1 MSVFAV
7 VPVKELRGA
16 KSRLGAV
23 LDSVGRAGLTLHMLR
38 RVVPALRGAG
48 MRRVLVVSPDS
59 AVLEE
64 ARLLGAEELRQ
75 GGSGLNAALE
85 EGRRWALAEGAEAL
99 LVLPADLPLIE
110 PADVEALLE
119 VAGEEPCAVISPDAA
134 RSGTNALL
142 LRPPGALP
150 FSFGPDSFGLHL
162 QAALRKGVRVRVC
175 ERPNLAF
182 DLDSPEDLARLEASG
197 GVQYRPRRA

>member
-7 VPVKELRGA
+7 VPVKELRET
-16 KSRLGAV
+16 KSRLGPV
-23 LDSVGRAGLTLHMLR
+23 LDPVGRAGLTLHMLR
-38 RVVPALRGAG
+38 RVAPALRGAG
-48 MRRVLVVSPDS
+48 VRRVLVVSPDP

-64 ARLLGAEELRQ
+64 ARLLGAEGLRQ
-75 GGSGLNAALE
+75 EGSGLNPALE
-85 EGRRWALAEGAEAL
+85 EGRRRALAEGAGAL

-110 PADVEALLE
+110 PADVAALLE

-150 FSFGPDSFGLHL
+150 FSFGPGSFGVHL
-162 QAALRKGVRVRVC
+162 QAALRRGVRVRVC
-175 ERPNLAF
+175 ERPNVAF

>member
-23 LDSVGRAGLTLHMLR
+23 LDPVGRAGLTLHMLR

-48 MRRVLVVSPDS
+48 VRRVLVVSPDP

-64 ARLLGAEELRQ
+64 ARLLGVTGLRQ
-75 GGSGLNAALE
+75 EGFGLNAALE
-85 EGRRWALAEGAEAL
+85 EGRRRALEEGAGAL
-99 LVLPADLPLIE
+99 LALPADLPLIE
-110 PADVEALLE
+110 PADVAALLE
-119 VAGEEPCAVISPDAA
+119 VAGEGPCAVISPDDA

-150 FSFGPDSFGLHL
+150 FSFGPGSFGVHL
-162 QAALRKGVRVRVC
+162 QAALRRGVRVRVC
-175 ERPNLAF
+175 ERPNVAF

>member
-23 LDSVGRAGLTLHMLR
+23 LDPVGRAGLTLHMLR

-48 MRRVLVVSPDS
+48 LRRVLVVSPDP

-64 ARLLGAEELRQ
+64 ARLLGAAGLRQ
-75 GGSGLNAALE
+75 EGFGLNAALE
-85 EGRRWALAEGAEAL
+85 EGRRRALEEGAGAL
-99 LVLPADLPLIE
+99 LALPADLPLIE
-110 PADVEALLE
+110 PADVAALLE
-119 VAGEEPCAVISPDAA
+119 VAGEGPCAVISPDDA

-150 FSFGPDSFGLHL
+150 FSFGPGSFGVHL
-162 QAALRKGVRVRVC
+162 QAALRRGVRVRVC
-175 ERPNLAF
+175 ERPNVAF

>member
-16 KSRLGAV
+16 KSRLGPV
-23 LDSVGRAGLTLHMLR
+23 LDPVGRAGLTLHMLR
-38 RVVPALRGAG
+38 RVAPALRGAG
-48 MRRVLVVSPDS
+48 VRRVLVVSPDP

-64 ARLLGAEELRQ
+64 ARLLGAEGLRQ
-75 GGSGLNAALE
+75 EGSGLNPALE
-85 EGRRWALAEGAEAL
+85 EGRRRALAEGAGAL

-110 PADVEALLE
+110 PADVAALLE

-150 FSFGPDSFGLHL
+150 FSFGPGSFGVHL
-162 QAALRKGVRVRVC
+162 QAALRRGVRVRVC
-175 ERPNLAF
+175 ERPNVAF

>member
-1 MSVFAV
+1 VSVFAV

-23 LDSVGRAGLTLHMLR
+23 LDPVGRAGLTLHMLR

-48 MRRVLVVSPDS
+48 VRRVLVVSPDP

-64 ARLLGAEELRQ
+64 ARLLGVTGLRQ
-75 GGSGLNAALE
+75 EGFGLNAALE
-85 EGRRWALAEGAEAL
+85 EGRRRALEEGAGAL
-99 LVLPADLPLIE
+99 LALPADLPLIE
-110 PADVEALLE
+110 PADVAALLE
-119 VAGEEPCAVISPDAA
+119 VAGEGPCAVISPDDA

-150 FSFGPDSFGLHL
+150 FSFGPGSFGVHL
-162 QAALRKGVRVRVC
+162 QAALRRGVRVRVC
-175 ERPNLAF
+175 ERPNVAF